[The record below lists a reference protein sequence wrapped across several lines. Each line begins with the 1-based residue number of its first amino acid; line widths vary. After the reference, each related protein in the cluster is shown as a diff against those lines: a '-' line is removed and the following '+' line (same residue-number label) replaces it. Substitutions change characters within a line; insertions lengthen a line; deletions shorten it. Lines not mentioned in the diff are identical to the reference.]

1 MSPFEIVQ
9 ACTNCKKP
17 RVEVTI
23 DQVSAKHR
31 PGVEKMCVQLKAA
44 GMAVR
49 QIVYCKNCD
58 EYSSFSDWAA
68 F

>member
-1 MSPFEIVQ
+1 MSLLSRIP
-9 ACTNCKKP
+9 ACTKCSTS

-31 PGVEKMCVQLKAA
+31 PGVENMCSQLKAA
-44 GMAVR
+44 GMPVR
-49 QIVYCKNCD
+49 QIVHCKKCD
-58 EYSSFSDWAA
+58 EYASFSDWEA

>member
-1 MSPFEIVQ
+1 MSHLGRIAP
-9 ACTNCKKP
+9 CTKCRKP

-31 PGVEKMCVQLKAA
+31 PGVEKMCVELKAA
-44 GMAVR
+44 GMPVR
-49 QIVYCKNCD
+49 QLVYCKNCD
-58 EYSSFSDWAA
+58 EYASFSDWQA